1 MIYPLT
7 EQTPVLQHNAAL
19 QRYVRRYADI
29 EKQTQQAIAQY
40 GLSFESPY
48 RRQAETDALRLE
60 VKALG
65 AVFANNGKSIHSRW
79 LSSAGCHPPVCS
91 AAPARAVTP
100 RFYP

>member
-40 GLSFESPY
+40 GLPFEAPH
-48 RRQAETDALRLE
+48 RRRAETDVLRRE

-65 AVFANNGKSIHSRW
+65 RFLPITAKVFTA
-79 LSSAGCHPPVCS
+79 AGCHPRVCS
-91 AAPARAVTP
+91 AAPVRAVTP
-100 RFYP
+100 HFYH

>member
-29 EKQTQQAIAQY
+29 EKQTQHAIAQY

-48 RRQAETDALRLE
+48 RRQAETDA
-60 VKALG
+60 
-65 AVFANNGKSIHSRW
+65 
-79 LSSAGCHPPVCS
+79 
-91 AAPARAVTP
+91 
-100 RFYP
+100 